1 MFFVLR
7 LLGAASFCT
16 RGQAVAFGVEPAE
29 VSFLWA
35 CEQSLRLPPR
45 LDVFP
50 QEHSVSCLNSE
61 ACNRSKYSRRVVK
74 RRLTIGY
81 ATETRQTNRLVA
93 RPPACSVSLVF
104 SRHDLA
110 ACLSSR
116 ILKKCVSSKFFAG
129 LERPCLKCSAPY

>member
-7 LLGAASFCT
+7 FLGAASFCT

-81 ATETRQTNRLVA
+81 ATEMQDATNKSIGRAAAGMQRLFDFFTP
-93 RPPACSVSLVF
+93 R
-104 SRHDLA
+104 SRCA
-110 ACLSSR
+110 
-116 ILKKCVSSKFFAG
+116 FEF
-129 LERPCLKCSAPY
+129 ENP